1 MRGRWL
7 ILALI
12 ATPALAGAQTIDP
25 GGSKVDQGT
34 NNVQS
39 VDRPAGDRS
48 VVRQTAGPG
57 SNGNAQSVTISSK
70 GDAPNLATQQTQ
82 GADNTQSIVMP
93 GGSGN
98 VVVQKAGPGS
108 AGSMQSAVITG
119 TGITVKQDSD
129 SGGGTQVVHSS
140 GQGSTV
146 VQTQRGQRNHQSVVQ
161 TGTGNVAIQ
170 TQRGN
175 GLRGTMQQHG
185 GQTDVQVQEPGRTE

>member
-1 MRGRWL
+1 MSFH
-7 ILALI
+7 ALI
-12 ATPALAGAQTIDP
+12 ATPALAGAQTIDS

-39 VDRPAGDRS
+39 VSRPAGDRS

-57 SNGNAQSVTISSK
+57 SKSNAQSVTISSP
-70 GDAPNLATQQTQ
+70 GDPSNQATQQTR
-82 GADNTQSIVMP
+82 GTGNSQSIVMP

-108 AGSMQSAVITG
+108 ADSVQSAVITG
-119 TGITVKQDSD
+119 TGITVTQESE
-129 SGGGTQVVHSS
+129 GGGNQIVQTS

-146 VQTQRGQRNHQSVVQ
+146 VQTQRGLRNYQSVVQ
-161 TGTGNVAIQ
+161 TGSGNVAIQ

-175 GLRGTMQQHG
+175 GLTDTLQQHG
-185 GQTDVQVQEPGRTE
+185 GQTDVHVQDPGRTE